1 MNTAL
6 DDNELE
12 LQGLARQITARRST
26 PERLAEIEESADRF
40 DRALWS
46 ELAAAGLLGAGL
58 AEDHGGLGLGVVGAA
73 LVAAEV
79 GRTVAAVPYAEVAT
93 AAITLARHGSA
104 AQKEQWL
111 ARIVAGDALVVV
123 APVQSAVGL
132 RMSDARLSGTAIGVP
147 WAHVADA
154 VLLVVDGTVL
164 LLDPQADGVV
174 AARGETTARQVALDL
189 AFDEVPVE
197 RVGSAPTVSFVA
209 ECWLTLL
216 AATQAGVT
224 DAAVRMTAAYTSERE
239 QFGKPLST
247 FQGVALAAA
256 DAFVESRA
264 IEAVAM
270 QAAQML
276 DAQSMDADADV
287 DATLAVLTAAW
298 WASDAGQRCVHRT
311 QHLHGGMGA
320 DITYPVHRYFLW
332 GKQIELMCGAASSLL
347 TDLGDALADRPLA
360 GDAVHLP
367 G

>member
-1 MNTAL
+1 M

-40 DRALWS
+40 DRVLWS
-46 ELAAAGLLGAGL
+46 DLAEAGLLGAGL
-58 AEDHGGLGLGVVGAA
+58 AEDDGGLGLGMVGAA
-73 LVAAEV
+73 LVAMEV
-79 GRTVAAVPYAEVAT
+79 GRTVAAVPHSAVS
-93 AAITLARHGSA
+93 AAASVLARHGSP
-104 AQKEQWL
+104 AQKKQWL
-111 ARIVAGDALVVV
+111 PRIVGGDALVVV
-123 APVQSAVGL
+123 APMHSSVRL
-132 RMSDARLSGTAIGVP
+132 RERGGRLTGTAIGVP

-154 VLLVVDGTVL
+154 LLLLVGDEVLLV
-164 LLDPQADGVV
+164 DPQADGVV

-189 AFDEVPVE
+189 TFDDVAAE
-197 RVGSAPTVSFVA
+197 RVGNDTAEAFLI

-256 DAFVESRA
+256 DAYVESRA

-276 DAQSMDADADV
+276 DAQSMDADV
-287 DATLAVLTAAW
+287 DSTLAVLTAAW

-347 TDLGDALADRPLA
+347 ADLGEALADRPLA

-367 G
+367 A